1 MRSLFRSDLNGFLS
15 DLRNIPIV
23 WDGADMSLG
32 PRLAEE
38 RRARLAAERLLEL
51 KQAEL
56 FAANRKLGKHARRL
70 SEEIVETRAEVAT
83 VRTENA
89 RVRSDLSVAN
99 QKVAVAERRLW
110 LSMKAIRDGFA
121 FFDENDVLVAANDPY
136 LDAFE
141 GLDEVCP
148 GISYP
153 RILQLL
159 TEEGI
164 VDPGEQSPAQWRAFM
179 LERWQSHNPEPL
191 VVKLWNGQFVR
202 VVDQRGPEGDV
213 VSLAHNITSAV
224 RYEQRLSAARIKA
237 EAANRAKS
245 TFLAN
250 MSHEIRTPMNGVVGM
265 AQILAD
271 TTLDDEQKL
280 YVETLRSSG
289 EALLV
294 IINDVLD
301 YSKIEA
307 DRLHLK
313 NDVFDL
319 ERAVHEVVSLIQH
332 TATEKGLFIG
342 VDYDLF
348 LPSQFRGDPGRI
360 RQILTNII
368 GNAIKFT
375 EEGQITLRV
384 NGYLDS
390 FDVMQ
395 IHITIED
402 TGIGIPAA
410 KLNHVFG
417 QFNQVEEHSARKF
430 EGTGLGLTITKRL
443 VELMGGEIWV
453 DSEQGH
459 GSCFGIKLPLV
470 SEDIAFDEWPALSP
484 DLKRV
489 AIVDSNT
496 ENKALISK
504 HLKLFGL
511 ECLPMGSARQAL
523 ALPTGQVQAWLL
535 DQDMPD
541 VNGHE
546 IALALRENGWR
557 CPIIL
562 STSDL
567 DLQSPDVDV
576 LIPKPVSRLQLLK
589 ALADSA
595 SLRKIDDADQKSSP
609 NEPEVSQQQEA
620 HEQLAG
626 EMITDGLIATSD
638 REFRH
643 DLAPPYADTLGD
655 LDNFDQTDVTRGDL
669 QNTPHDGDET
679 ADSSA
684 PVISAMD
691 ADVLSIA
698 EYKQNLDDRT
708 GEAANRIAALYDDS
722 PDNPSLK
729 ASPLTPSSAAEP
741 IQTKQSD
748 APLDI
753 LLAEDNRTNQL
764 VFSKMVSKLG
774 INLRLANNGEEAV
787 AAVAH
792 RRPDI
797 VFMDISMPKM
807 DGREATRLI
816 RAAEHGPR
824 LPIIAVT
831 AHAMVG
837 DRANILDC
845 GLDDYL
851 TKPLRKAEL
860 RRIISEYCP
869 GRTLDV

>member
-1 MRSLFRSDLNGFLS
+1 
-15 DLRNIPIV
+15 
-23 WDGADMSLG
+23 MSLA

-83 VRTENA
+83 VRTENE
-89 RVRSDLSVAN
+89 RVRSDLTVAN

-110 LSMKAIRDGFA
+110 LSMDAIRDGFA

-141 GLDEVCP
+141 GLKEVCP

-164 VDPGEQSPAQWRAFM
+164 VDPGDQNPAQWRAFM
-179 LERWQSHNPEPL
+179 LDRWQSHNPEPL

-213 VSLAHNITSAV
+213 VSLAHNITSVV
-224 RYEQRLSAARIKA
+224 RYEQRLSAARTKA

-360 RQILTNII
+360 RQVLTNII

-384 NGYLDS
+384 NGYLDR

-453 DSEQGH
+453 DSEHGH

-470 SEDIAFDEWPALSP
+470 SEDIAFQEWPSLPP

-489 AIVDSNT
+489 AIVETNT
-496 ENKALISK
+496 ENKAFISK

-511 ECLPMGSARQAL
+511 DCIPMGSARQAL
-523 ALPTGQVQAWLL
+523 ALPTDQVQAWLL

-541 VNGHE
+541 LKGHE
-546 IALALRENGWR
+546 IASALRENGWS

-562 STSDL
+562 SASDP
-567 DLQSPDVDV
+567 DLQSQAVDV

-589 ALADSA
+589 ALADSTSLGNIKQAKKSA
-595 SLRKIDDADQKSSP
+595 SSADPQAPQNPDADAHV
-609 NEPEVSQQQEA
+609 PE
-620 HEQLAG
+620 
-626 EMITDGLIATSD
+626 EM
-638 REFRH
+638 
-643 DLAPPYADTLGD
+643 
-655 LDNFDQTDVTRGDL
+655 NV
-669 QNTPHDGDET
+669 
-679 ADSSA
+679 
-684 PVISAMD
+684 
-691 ADVLSIA
+691 
-698 EYKQNLDDRT
+698 DDRSLT
-708 GEAANRIAALYDDS
+708 PQSNL
-722 PDNPSLK
+722 DNPSTKPDDGTFEDAINLDQRDANLGALQSTPNDGGEMSGSIAPAIPASDTDMVPDPDDDLRTPVNSDEKSDYTQDIGVWSGLATDDIAGFGDPIPNNPPRDLK
-729 ASPLTPSSAAEP
+729 PLPSLSPESIAVYAP
-741 IQTKQSD
+741 TKETD
-748 APLDI
+748 VPLDI

-764 VFSKMVSKLG
+764 VFSKMVAKLG

-792 RRPDI
+792 RRPDM

-816 RAAEHGPR
+816 RATEHGAG

-837 DRANILDC
+837 DRADILEC

-851 TKPLRKAEL
+851 TKPLRKTEL
-860 RRIISEYCP
+860 CRMISEYCP
-869 GRTLDV
+869 GRVFII